1 MRLFIVSLLL
11 FALTGCATIT
21 ALSSN
26 PVVQAGV
33 KYGII
38 RLLSDNPG
46 KQPQALAV
54 IKEVRKYAG
63 QAPDTTI
70 DDLAQRTMEI
80 IPWDR
85 MNLADQMLAQDM
97 VLYASNYLKKMVGDG
112 VLDADAR
119 VEVDLFLRWIEQAV
133 RLVKQ

>member
-11 FALTGCATIT
+11 LALSGCATLTTI
-21 ALSSN
+21 ASN

-85 MNLADQMLAQDM
+85 MNLADQMLTQDM

-112 VLDADAR
+112 VLDADAM

>member
-1 MRLFIVSLLL
+1 MKLFILSLLL
-11 FALTGCATIT
+11 FALAGCATLTTI
-21 ALSSN
+21 ASN

-63 QAPDTTI
+63 QAPDATI

-85 MNLADQMLAQDM
+85 MNLADQMLTQDM